1 MWQGSLLHDALFME
15 SSSRGLQHVRA
26 IAHRRHVLDLLLK
39 TLPFLLVSFPSQNR
53 RPFQR
58 LSPLIARANNIHQI
72 SVNTSFVSTTQLR
85 QRRQR

>member
-1 MWQGSLLHDALFME
+1 MMLCLWNQVLE
-15 SSSRGLQHVRA
+15 GLQHVRD
-26 IAHRRHVLDLLLK
+26 IAHRHVLDLLLK